1 MSQSLSVI
9 AQTKIDELHKFT
21 AQAYGGKV
29 GQKFS
34 ATPTIAQTLNEKII
48 EDGNWFLRL
57 INVLPVSEISGE
69 KVLLGLSGN
78 VSGRTDTSSS
88 GERVAKN
95 LVDLDNE
102 GYTLKKTDS
111 DVALRYATIDAWAKF
126 KNFVELYSKAVRQAI
141 GNDRVKVG
149 FVGTSAAATT
159 TEPDLSDVNIGWLQ
173 KIRVYNAGAQYVLG
187 TAPTEVDDLV
197 TVEGSVTLGSAT
209 FPNLDSLVY
218 SALNNIEVPFQDD
231 PDLVVLVGRNV
242 MQHAKGAYFDKNGNT
257 PTEKAKVN
265 ERVTVDTYG
274 GLPAYVPP
282 YFDANSILVT
292 SLNNLSIYWQ
302 ETSWRRQQID
312 NPKKDQYE
320 DFNSRNEGYV
330 VEQLGKTSLVQG
342 IEYRLVGE

>member
-1 MSQSLSVI
+1 MGQSLSVI
-9 AQTKIDELHKFT
+9 AQNKIDELHNFT

-29 GQKFS
+29 GQKFA

-57 INVLPVSEISGE
+57 VNVVPVSEISGE
-69 KVLLGLSGN
+69 KVFLGLSGN
-78 VSGRTDTSSS
+78 VSGRTDTSGA
-88 GERVAKN
+88 GERAAKN
-95 LVDLDNE
+95 LVDLNAD
-102 GYTLKKTDS
+102 GYVLKKTDS

-126 KNFVELYSKAVRQAI
+126 KNFVELYSRAVRQAI

-149 FVGTSAAATT
+149 FVGTSALATT
-159 TEPDLSDVNIGWLQ
+159 VAADLSDVNIGWLEQ
-173 KIRVYNAGAQYVLG
+173 IRTYNAGAQYVLG
-187 TAPTEVDDLV
+187 AT
-197 TVEGSVTLGSAT
+197 GSVTLGGAT

-218 SALNNIEVPFQDD
+218 SALNSIELPFRDD

-242 MQHAKGAYFDKNGNT
+242 MQYAKGAYFDANGNT
-257 PTEKAKVN
+257 PTEKSKIN

-274 GLPAYVPP
+274 SLPAYVPP

-292 SLNNLSIYWQ
+292 SLSNLSIYWQ
-302 ETSWRRQQID
+302 ETSWRRQQLD

-320 DFNSRNEGYV
+320 DFNTRNEGYV

-342 IEYRLVGE
+342 IEYA